1 MLVIYNLFVLFFLLF
16 SFLFLKPHRL
26 LRGGRLDG
34 LNDLVL
40 ELLGLGSA
48 GPAVDNLAVTA
59 DQELLKVPLDPLE
72 TKQTRLLL
80 LQPLIQGVR
89 IVAVDVDLGHDGER
103 RLLLQRAKVLDLLVA
118 AGLLAAELVAGEAD
132 DGEVVGVLLLEGLV
146 DGLEVLV
153 LVGEAA
159 LGRRVDDQDD
169 LALVVGQRDF
179 GVGGC
184 KKKKAH
190 SLAGKVV
197 QRACKQIDR
206 NLAQ

>member
-1 MLVIYNLFVLFFLLF
+1 MNRQILHARYLQSIHFPLVFVVFFR
-16 SFLFLKPHRL
+16 KHHRHL
-26 LRGGRLDG
+26 GSRRLDS

-40 ELLGLGSA
+40 ELLGFSGAS
-48 GPAVDNLAVTA
+48 PAVDNLAVTA
-59 DQELLKVPLDPLE
+59 DQELLKVPLDPLK
-72 TKQTRLLL
+72 TKQARLLL

-103 RLLLQRAKVLDLLVA
+103 RLLIQRAEVLDLLVA

-159 LGRRVDDQDD
+159 LGSRVDDQDD

-184 KKKKAH
+184 KRKKALV
-190 SLAGKVV
+190 SGKSVHG
-197 QRACKQIDR
+197 
-206 NLAQ
+206 L